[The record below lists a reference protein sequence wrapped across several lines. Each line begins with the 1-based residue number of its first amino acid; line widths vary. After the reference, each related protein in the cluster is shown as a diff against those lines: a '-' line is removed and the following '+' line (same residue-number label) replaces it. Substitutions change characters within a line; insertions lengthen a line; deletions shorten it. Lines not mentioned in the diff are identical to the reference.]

1 MKKIITKKIYDTDT
15 AKAVASYSNGYSCG
29 NPYHIS
35 ETLYRKR
42 TGEFFLYGFGGCM
55 TEYSEFEN
63 GIWWSGE
70 NIFPL
75 TEENAKVWVT
85 AFCDADTYIALFGE
99 AEE

>member
-1 MKKIITKKIYDTDT
+1 MKRIINKKLYDTDT
-15 AKAVASYSNGYSCG
+15 AKAVAYYSNKYGYG

-55 TEYSEFEN
+55 TEYSEFED

-75 TEENAKVWVT
+75 TKEETKVWVT

-99 AEE
+99 VEE